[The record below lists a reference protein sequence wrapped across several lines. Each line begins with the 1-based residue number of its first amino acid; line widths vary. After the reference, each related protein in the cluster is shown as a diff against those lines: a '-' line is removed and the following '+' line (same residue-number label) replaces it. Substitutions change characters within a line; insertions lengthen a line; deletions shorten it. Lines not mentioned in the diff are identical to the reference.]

1 LLKIGL
7 LVRLIFAIEG
17 NMLHIIYI
25 LAFTTVAF
33 FAIGNLV
40 RSLISLSTESQRY
53 YPTPN
58 PNNYA
63 SRPTP
68 HPELL
73 DDEGRLTQEP
83 LLVMRSFT
91 VEDARQKLDSL
102 YNSSPSKSLDAL
114 DTEES

>member
-1 LLKIGL
+1 
-7 LVRLIFAIEG
+7 V
-17 NMLHIIYI
+17 LHIIYI

-53 YPTPN
+53 Y
-58 PNNYA
+58 A
-63 SRPTP
+63 SPRKDYKARSIP

-73 DDEGRLTQEP
+73 DENGKLTNEP

-91 VEDARQKLDSL
+91 MEDARQQLDSL
-102 YNSSPSKSLDAL
+102 YNSSPSKNSEAD
-114 DTEES
+114 E